1 MSLKEQ
7 LLLDMKEAMKAKD
20 VLRKNTV
27 QSIRGAILQQEK
39 DTMKEVSEEQIL
51 DLIISEIKKRKDAL
65 ADFEKGHHP
74 DLVEAAHAEIAVLQS
89 YLPKQ
94 LSEEELIVLV
104 RETIAE
110 VSAISMKDMGRVMGA
125 ITSKVKGK
133 ADNSKVSSIVKQ
145 CLAHQQS

>member
-1 MSLKEQ
+1 MSLKEK
-7 LLLDMKEAMKAKD
+7 LLNDMKEAMKEKD

-51 DLIISEIKKRKDAL
+51 DIIMSEIKKRKDAL
-65 ADFEKGHHP
+65 ADFEKGHRP
-74 DLVEAAHAEIAVLQS
+74 DLVDAANAEIAILQT
-89 YLPKQ
+89 YLPAQ
-94 LSEEELIVLV
+94 LSEEELTALV

-110 VSAISMKDMGRVMGA
+110 VSAVSMKDMGKVMGA
-125 ITSKVKGK
+125 ITPKVKGK

-145 CLAHQQS
+145 CLAHQ